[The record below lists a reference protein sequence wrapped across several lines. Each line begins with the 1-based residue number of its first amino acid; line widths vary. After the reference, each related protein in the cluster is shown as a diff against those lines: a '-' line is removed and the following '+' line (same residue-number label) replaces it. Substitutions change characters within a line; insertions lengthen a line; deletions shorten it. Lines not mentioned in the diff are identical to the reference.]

1 MHYSLAEHEVPRHI
15 HIHRQLNSLQYQVKV
30 LLLFFYNATIQHI
43 YTCWD
48 DKPVLVVKEGIG
60 PSAQTAVQIQWGM
73 SRERRLG
80 PFLINLDDIINQIKN
95 YILLV
100 ARALRN
106 PMRLP
111 WLLKDIFNLCI
122 QEEDQR
128 DLRLCLIRVQVE
140 AELLMTQ
147 DIQRYQQRRYVA
159 QVIEILL
166 FNELLLAP
174 REPVEE
180 GEIE

>member
-1 MHYSLAEHEVPRHI
+1 MNNTITVNGENFSAHDLM
-15 HIHRQLNSLQYQVKV
+15 
-30 LLLFFYNATIQHI
+30 LLSGVDEI
-43 YTCWD
+43 
-48 DKPVLVVKEGIG
+48 KE
-60 PSAQTAVQIQWGM
+60 P
-73 SRERRLG
+73 
-80 PFLINLDDIINQIKN
+80 NQIKN

>member
-1 MHYSLAEHEVPRHI
+1 
-15 HIHRQLNSLQYQVKV
+15 LNNTITVNGENFSAHDLM
-30 LLLFFYNATIQHI
+30 LLSGVDEI
-43 YTCWD
+43 
-48 DKPVLVVKEGIG
+48 KE
-60 PSAQTAVQIQWGM
+60 P
-73 SRERRLG
+73 
-80 PFLINLDDIINQIKN
+80 NQIKN

>member
-1 MHYSLAEHEVPRHI
+1 MNNSITINGEKFSAED
-15 HIHRQLNSLQYQVKV
+15 
-30 LLLFFYNATIQHI
+30 LLLLSGVDEI
-43 YTCWD
+43 
-48 DKPVLVVKEGIG
+48 KE
-60 PSAQTAVQIQWGM
+60 P
-73 SRERRLG
+73 
-80 PFLINLDDIINQIKN
+80 NQIKG

-128 DLRLCLIRVQVE
+128 DMRLCLIRVQVE
-140 AELLMTQ
+140 AELMMTQ

-174 REPVEE
+174 REAVEE
-180 GEIE
+180 GDVE

>member
-1 MHYSLAEHEVPRHI
+1 MN
-15 HIHRQLNSLQYQVKV
+15 NSITVNGENFSAQD
-30 LLLFFYNATIQHI
+30 LLLLSGVDEI
-43 YTCWD
+43 
-48 DKPVLVVKEGIG
+48 KE
-60 PSAQTAVQIQWGM
+60 P
-73 SRERRLG
+73 
-80 PFLINLDDIINQIKN
+80 NQIKS

-128 DLRLCLIRVQVE
+128 DMRLCLIRVQVE
-140 AELLMTQ
+140 AELMMTQ

-180 GEIE
+180 GEME

>member
-1 MHYSLAEHEVPRHI
+1 MNNTITVNGENFSADD
-15 HIHRQLNSLQYQVKV
+15 
-30 LLLFFYNATIQHI
+30 LLLLCGA
-43 YTCWD
+43 
-48 DKPVLVVKEGIG
+48 
-60 PSAQTAVQIQWGM
+60 
-73 SRERRLG
+73 
-80 PFLINLDDIINQIKN
+80 DDIKEPNQIKA

-128 DLRLCLIRVQVE
+128 DMRLCLIRVQVE
-140 AELLMTQ
+140 AELMMTQ

-180 GEIE
+180 GEVE

>member
-1 MHYSLAEHEVPRHI
+1 
-15 HIHRQLNSLQYQVKV
+15 LNNSIIINGEKFCADD
-30 LLLFFYNATIQHI
+30 LLLLTGENEI
-43 YTCWD
+43 
-48 DKPVLVVKEGIG
+48 KE
-60 PSAQTAVQIQWGM
+60 P
-73 SRERRLG
+73 EK
-80 PFLINLDDIINQIKN
+80 IKN
-95 YILLV
+95 YILLM
-100 ARALRN
+100 AKALRN

-111 WLLKDIFNLCI
+111 WLLKDIFCLCI
-122 QEEDQR
+122 KDDEQR
-128 DLRLCLIRVQVE
+128 DMRLCLIRVQVQ
-140 AELLMTQ
+140 AELMMNQ

>member
-1 MHYSLAEHEVPRHI
+1 MN
-15 HIHRQLNSLQYQVKV
+15 NSITANGEKFSTDD
-30 LLLFFYNATIQHI
+30 LLLLTGEDEIKQP
-43 YTCWD
+43 D
-48 DKPVLVVKEGIG
+48 
-60 PSAQTAVQIQWGM
+60 
-73 SRERRLG
+73 
-80 PFLINLDDIINQIKN
+80 QIKG
-95 YILLV
+95 YILLM

-111 WLLKDIFNLCI
+111 WLIKDIFNLCI

-128 DLRLCLIRVQVE
+128 DMRLCLIRVQVE
-140 AELLMTQ
+140 AELKMNQ

-180 GEIE
+180 GDIE

>member
-1 MHYSLAEHEVPRHI
+1 
-15 HIHRQLNSLQYQVKV
+15 LNNSITVNGEKFSAQD
-30 LLLFFYNATIQHI
+30 LLLLSGADEI
-43 YTCWD
+43 
-48 DKPVLVVKEGIG
+48 KE
-60 PSAQTAVQIQWGM
+60 P
-73 SRERRLG
+73 
-80 PFLINLDDIINQIKN
+80 NQIKG

-128 DLRLCLIRVQVE
+128 DMRLCLIRVQVE
-140 AELLMTQ
+140 AELMMTQ

-180 GEIE
+180 GEVE

>member
-1 MHYSLAEHEVPRHI
+1 MNNTITVNGENFSA
-15 HIHRQLNSLQYQVKV
+15 QD
-30 LLLFFYNATIQHI
+30 LLLLSGVDEI
-43 YTCWD
+43 
-48 DKPVLVVKEGIG
+48 KE
-60 PSAQTAVQIQWGM
+60 P
-73 SRERRLG
+73 
-80 PFLINLDDIINQIKN
+80 NQIKS

-128 DLRLCLIRVQVE
+128 DMRLCLIRVQVE
-140 AELLMTQ
+140 AELMMTQ

-180 GEIE
+180 GEME

>member
-1 MHYSLAEHEVPRHI
+1 MNNSITINDEKFSAED
-15 HIHRQLNSLQYQVKV
+15 
-30 LLLFFYNATIQHI
+30 LLLLSGVDEI
-43 YTCWD
+43 
-48 DKPVLVVKEGIG
+48 KE
-60 PSAQTAVQIQWGM
+60 P
-73 SRERRLG
+73 
-80 PFLINLDDIINQIKN
+80 NQIKG

-100 ARALRN
+100 AKALRN

-128 DLRLCLIRVQVE
+128 DMRLCLIRVQVE
-140 AELLMTQ
+140 AELMMTQ
-147 DIQRYQQRRYVA
+147 DIQRFQQRRYVA

-174 REPVEE
+174 REAVEE
-180 GEIE
+180 GEVE